1 MAKVLGGLPFLVVL
15 SILSALGG
23 ARELH
28 EMSMMERH
36 EQWMSLYGRMYKDEP
51 EKARRFEIFK
61 SNVEFIESFN
71 KDGDKSYRLGIN
83 KFSDMTNEELRAARN
98 GYKKSPSRSSRI
110 TPFQYENVTAV
121 PYSMDWRKKGAV
133 TPIKDQK
140 HCGSCWAF
148 SVVAATEGINQLTT
162 GKLISFFIIK
172 NHGLTTETNSP
183 YKGVDSIC
191 KRNKEA
197 SHAAR
202 ITGYEAVP
210 ANKEAAL
217 LKAAAHQPISVAI
230 DASSSEF
237 MSYSGGIFA
246 GPCGTDLDHGVTVVG
261 YGTTADGTKYW
272 LVKNS
277 WGKSWGESGYI
288 RMKRDVNAAEGLCG
302 IAMQASYPTA

>member
-15 SILSALGG
+15 SILAALGG

-71 KDGDKSYRLGIN
+71 RDGDKSYRVGIN
-83 KFSDMTNEELRAARN
+83 KFSDMANEELRTARN

-121 PYSMDWRKKGAV
+121 PYSMDRRKKGAV

-140 HCGSCWAF
+140 HRDHGCKGGIKDHAF
-148 SVVAATEGINQLTT
+148 Q
-162 GKLISFFIIK
+162 FIIK
-172 NHGLTTETNSP
+172 NHGLTTETNYP

-191 KRNKEA
+191 TRNKEA

-210 ANKEAAL
+210 ANNEAAL
-217 LKAAAHQPISVAI
+217 LKAAAHQPISVAF

-246 GPCGTDLDHGVTVVG
+246 GPCGTDLDHRVTVVG
-261 YGTTADGTKYW
+261 YGTTADGTKY
-272 LVKNS
+272 
-277 WGKSWGESGYI
+277 
-288 RMKRDVNAAEGLCG
+288 
-302 IAMQASYPTA
+302 